1 MRVTNIKSGW
11 CGLAALS
18 LGMVLLFMNTTMIN
32 VALPALASGLGAS
45 GGELEWIV
53 SSYNLAS
60 LSVLLLGGAL
70 GDRFGHR
77 RLLLGGIVAFIA
89 GAVLAAV
96 AKTVIVLLAARVV
109 MGLAASVFTPMSL
122 ALIPRLFPS
131 GRCTVAT
138 AIWTAAGA
146 VGAPFGPLVG
156 GPMIDRWGW
165 RAVFWLDIVV
175 AVLVLGLCLVF
186 VPGGRARAGERPLPL
201 AQIVI
206 SASGFS
212 LLTWGLINAE
222 RTWAAPTTWG
232 PLAVGVVLLVV
243 FVLLETRSGNRL
255 TDLGLL
261 ADRRFRTSVLVLMLI
276 SCVLFGIL
284 FVAPSY
290 LQTVLGNN
298 ATTGGMML
306 MPVALTAVIGAVVA
320 GWLARFEALRELI
333 LPIALVFVAAGLWL
347 CATSTTSSG
356 YSPMFWGLLTAGMG
370 LGVGQSRGITSGM
383 SAVPDERGGAG
394 AALLNG
400 IRQLG
405 AVLGVALFG
414 SLTGNCYAAG
424 VAGTAGKMPG
434 ADGAAIAQSI
444 AAAFAVADGLPAAQ
458 AASVRAAAS
467 GAYVAAVQTVFGAS
481 ALVAAVAAAV
491 LATSAAVRGFVQ
503 SRP

>member
-1 MRVTNIKSGW
+1 
-11 CGLAALS
+11 
-18 LGMVLLFMNTTMIN
+18 
-32 VALPALASGLGAS
+32 
-45 GGELEWIV
+45 
-53 SSYNLAS
+53 
-60 LSVLLLGGAL
+60 
-70 GDRFGHR
+70 
-77 RLLLGGIVAFIA
+77 
-89 GAVLAAV
+89 
-96 AKTVIVLLAARVV
+96 
-109 MGLAASVFTPMSL
+109 MS
-122 ALIPRLFPS
+122 P
-131 GRCTVAT
+131 
-138 AIWTAAGA
+138 
-146 VGAPFGPLVG
+146 GP
-156 GPMIDRWGW
+156 
-165 RAVFWLDIVV
+165 
-175 AVLVLGLCLVF
+175 
-186 VPGGRARAGERPLPL
+186 RPLAGKRP
-201 AQIVI
+201 
-206 SASGFS
+206 AS
-212 LLTWGLINAE
+212 
-222 RTWAAPTTWG
+222 RVAPTTWG
-232 PLAVGVVLLVV
+232 PLVLGAVLLVV
-243 FVLLETRSGNRL
+243 FVLLETRSRNRL

-261 ADRRFRTSVLVLMLI
+261 AERRFRISVLVLMLI

-333 LPIALVFVAAGLWL
+333 LPIALVLVAAGLWL

-356 YSPMFWGLLTAGMG
+356 YAPMFWGLLTAGLG

-383 SAVPDERGGAG
+383 STVPDERGGAG

-424 VAGTAGKMPG
+424 VAGIAGKMPG

-444 AAAFAVADGLPAAQ
+444 AAAFAVADGLPSAQ